1 MTDSIG
7 QSDIILRDARRSL
20 EVQRDGGFHRRA
32 GEAGPAIG
40 RGSARL
46 RLKHWRRKLLM
57 MIAAVLA
64 ILVAAG
70 VAGAILNGIGFWG
83 VMVTALAIIVA
94 LFVLG
99 RFDRIKVPQRADLT
113 RTQDARQL
121 VARTE
126 LWLEHQRP
134 ALPAPAITLVD
145 QIGGQLDALGIQLE
159 HVDPAHPAAAETR
172 KLVGEH
178 LPEMVETY
186 RRIPE
191 PLRREERAGA
201 TPEAQL
207 VDGLGRISEE
217 IDRVTRQLADGAL
230 DDLAIRS
237 RFLEYRYGAGDVS
250 GGASPSG
257 GELLANPSPTEKH

>member
-1 MTDSIG
+1 MTDLTG
-7 QSDIILRDARRSL
+7 QSDRLISDARRL
-20 EVQRDGGFHRRA
+20 RDDNRAGGRHRAGGAGRRA
-32 GEAGPAIG
+32 VG
-40 RGSARL
+40 RGAAEL
-46 RLKHWRRKLLM
+46 RMRHWRRKLVA
-57 MIAAVLA
+57 MIAAVFA

-70 VAGAILNGIGFWG
+70 VAGMILDGIGFAG
-83 VMVTALAIIVA
+83 VMITALAIVIA
-94 LFVLG
+94 LAVTA
-99 RFDRIKVPQRADLT
+99 RFPKVSVPQRAELA

-134 ALPAPAITLVD
+134 ALPAPAVALVD
-145 QIGGQLDALGIQLE
+145 QIGLQLDSLGMQLA

-178 LPEMVETY
+178 LPEMVETW
-186 RRIPE
+186 RRIPAG
-191 PLRREERAGA
+191 LRQEERAGA

-230 DDLAIRS
+230 DDLAIRT
-237 RFLEYRYGAGDVS
+237 RFLEYRYGDGPE
-250 GGASPSG
+250 GGPSDTAPRLG
-257 GELLANPSPTEKH
+257 NQ